1 MTYSVIMALNS
12 AGHRKVGKVISLLE
26 DKGFELVKYKKKTT
40 NPFCREY
47 SDIGQFL
54 FQNQFEGMK
63 AMVFYNKKFSPHVL
77 GIKMGDFRR
86 NHVELTFDGEVSVDP
101 NELWESIFKNVF
113 GNRRKLPIMFVIKE
127 GDGDIIVDDV
137 ILESIEASI
146 PTRKTDFTLV

>member
-1 MTYSVIMALNS
+1 
-12 AGHRKVGKVISLLE
+12 
-26 DKGFELVKYKKKTT
+26 
-40 NPFCREY
+40 
-47 SDIGQFL
+47 
-54 FQNQFEGMK
+54 
-63 AMVFYNKKFSPHVL
+63 MVFYNKKFSPHVL